1 VLVVKD
7 QYLPDVIQ
15 IKIADFASACFGGS
29 EDEPVKVS
37 RTEPWDAPE
46 WHPRSFLLKDAKKM
60 DIYSFGLLCLWLFF
74 RHDNMNELGPGITV
88 GMAFS
93 GQDPGLTAKL
103 QTLKRDGDAMLDC
116 AFRLT
121 NQSHD
126 IEEDARDSL
135 LKALPLALQSD
146 PNKRQLTIEAF
157 VRLLCTGERLK
168 YVLESIPAMC
178 ILNWRL
184 ESS

>member
-1 VLVVKD
+1 MLIVKD
-7 QYLPDVIQ
+7 QYLPGVIQ
-15 IKIADFASACFGGS
+15 VKIADFAFVSFGAS

-46 WHPRSFLLKDAKKM
+46 WHPRYFLLKDAKKM
-60 DIYSFGLLCLWLFF
+60 DIYSFGLLCLWISF
-74 RHDNMNELGPGITV
+74 RHDNISELGPSITV
-88 GMAFS
+88 GMAFA

-103 QTLKRDGDAMLDC
+103 QALKRDGDALLDC

-121 NQSHD
+121 KQNGEID
-126 IEEDARDSL
+126 DDTRENL
-135 LKALPLALQSD
+135 LKVFLLTLQPD
-146 PNKRQLTIEAF
+146 PVKRQPTIEA
-157 VRLLCTGERLK
+157 VASLLCGEEPLK
-168 YVLESIPAMC
+168 YVFKSILTKY

>member
-1 VLVVKD
+1 MLVVKD
-7 QYLPDVIQ
+7 QYLPNVIQ
-15 IKIADFASACFGGS
+15 IKIADFAFACFGAS

-46 WHPRSFLLKDAKKM
+46 WHHRYFSLKDAKKM
-60 DIYSFGLLCLWLFF
+60 DIYSIGVLCLWLFF

-103 QTLKRDGDAMLDC
+103 QAFKGNGDALLDC

-121 NQSHD
+121 KQSRD
-126 IEEDARDSL
+126 IDEDARDSL
-135 LKALPLALQSD
+135 LKALPLTIQSD
-146 PNKRQLTIEAF
+146 PNKRQPTIEAF
-157 VRLLCTGERLK
+157 IGLLCAEEHLK
-168 YVLESIPAMC
+168 YVFESIPTMC
-178 ILNWRL
+178 ILNW
-184 ESS
+184 